1 MRETIKLFLR
11 LVFLAGLLLLLCA
24 CAAVGGLLAGAV
36 PDRLER
42 IGPAR
47 VDLDPPQRWMLAAYL
62 VARAPALDEPAGDI
76 KATLELSVEQGQ
88 SAGEVVDALVAAGVV
103 ADGELLRNYMRYRG
117 LDTGIEAGQYV
128 ISGALTPRQI
138 AERLQSAAV
147 QQVVL
152 TVLEGWRL
160 EEIAQALPTESIA
173 FGPREFL
180 LVARRKMQG
189 FSFLADAPE
198 SASLEGFLF
207 PDTYHLDPEMGAEDL
222 VRQMLENFDRRV
234 DGQMR
239 AGFEAEGLNLYQAV
253 TLASI
258 IEREA
263 VVDEERGL
271 IASVFFNRL
280 RAGMKLEADPT
291 VQYALGQQP
300 DGSWWKSPLTAE
312 DLALDSLYNTY
323 MYPGL
328 PPGPIANPGLESL
341 RAVAFPE
348 ETDFLYFRT
357 ACDGSGR
364 HLFARTF
371 EEHLGNACP

>member
-1 MRETIKLFLR
+1 MVDR
-11 LVFLAGLLLLLCA
+11 LVQA
-24 CAAVGGLLAGAV
+24 
-36 PDRLER
+36 E
-42 IGPAR
+42 
-47 VDLDPPQRWMLAAYL
+47 
-62 VARAPALDEPAGDI
+62 
-76 KATLELSVEQGQ
+76 
-88 SAGEVVDALVAAGVV
+88 VV
-103 ADGELLRNYMRYRG
+103 ADGELLCNYMRYRG

-160 EEIAQALPTESIA
+160 EEIAQALPTQGIG
-173 FGPREFL
+173 FGAREFL
-180 LVARRKMQG
+180 QAARYKPEG
-189 FSFLADAPE
+189 YAFLADAPQ
-198 SASLEGFLF
+198 SAGLEGFLF
-207 PDTYHLDPEMGAEDL
+207 PDTYHLDDDTTAQDL
-222 VRQMLENFDRRV
+222 VRLMLENFDRRV

-239 AGFEAEGLNLYQAV
+239 AGFEAQGLNLFQAV

-271 IASVFFNRL
+271 IASVFLNRL

-300 DGSWWKSPLTAE
+300 DGSWWKSPLTAD

-323 MYPGL
+323 RYPGL

-348 ETDFLYFRT
+348 QTEYLYFRA
-357 ACDGSGR
+357 ACDGSGL
-364 HLFARTF
+364 HTFARTF
-371 EEHLGNACP
+371 EEHLQNACP